1 MIHLG
6 LTTAVSTTDAVIQK
20 KLFGSGTTALIFSN
34 KVLNDLMKIVKFLED
49 AGLLMQYEGKE
60 QKGGFLGILA
70 ATLASSLLGSMLS
83 DKGVIHA
90 GEGTNIA
97 VQDF

>member
-1 MIHLG
+1 M
-6 LTTAVSTTDAVIQK
+6 STTDAVIQK
-20 KLFGSGTTALIFSN
+20 KLFGSGTTSLIFSN
-34 KVLNDLMKIVKFLED
+34 KVLNDLMKIVKSLED

-60 QKGGFLGILA
+60 QKGGFLGML
-70 ATLASSLLGSMLS
+70 ATLASSLSGSMLS
-83 DKGVIHA
+83 GKGVIHA